1 MQALGVAFLSF
12 LGMIDTL
19 YLSLSRPSGPPPCHV
34 TLGCEDVLTSVYS
47 EVAGIPLS
55 WFGLAFYVVV
65 FGAAVFEA
73 SGNTRTIHLLIWPA
87 TIALIASIALT
98 GIQMFVLEAYCE
110 YCLGSAA
117 LSTGIFF
124 VVWAGRK
131 QPV

>member
-1 MQALGVAFLSF
+1 MKALSVAFLAF

-55 WFGLAFYVVV
+55 WFGLAFYGVV

-117 LSTGIFF
+117 LSTGIFL